1 MVVNVSG
8 TQFRNAARLRDAVTE
23 ALLQHD
29 YPAGDLELEITERQI
44 MYDPE
49 SGIATMH
56 YLSDLGVVIALDDFG
71 TGYSSLSYLSQFPL
85 DKLKIDRS
93 FIDQV
98 GPGRAIVRA
107 VAELGNSLG
116 MTVVAEGI
124 ERETQL
130 VSLLACGCGEAQGY
144 LFGRPM
150 SAADFERQL
159 RIRLT
164 A

>member
-1 MVVNVSG
+1 
-8 TQFRNAARLRDAVTE
+8 
-23 ALLQHD
+23 
-29 YPAGDLELEITERQI
+29 
-44 MYDPE
+44 MYDPQ
-49 SGIATMH
+49 SSIATMH
-56 YLSDLGVVIALDDFG
+56 ALSDLGVVIALDDFG

-93 FIDQV
+93 FIDQIYQV

-130 VSLLACGCGEAQGY
+130 APLLACGCGEAQGY

-150 SAADFERQL
+150 SATDFERHL